1 MKVRTWPRRRKITVA
16 LVAALVLALA
26 FASPAFASTDSG
38 AQLAETA
45 GRFTVEKTS
54 STFTKDGLPCRANTY
69 HVTSRSVLTGQRLWS
84 YFQRV
89 RFCYTGY
96 PWIEGLRF
104 GDVRNISRTRWGEVY
119 ALGWDYDPMG
129 ATGSCSQDR
138 YHCKRWSQG
147 KFRLCGPF
155 CVQTKTPWIRHDMF
169 GNGRMGA
176 HFGG

>member
-1 MKVRTWPRRRKITVA
+1 MRKRLTPS
-16 LVAALVLALA
+16 LVVVVLALA
-26 FASPAFASTDSG
+26 LASSAFGSAGSG
-38 AQLAETA
+38 AQLAEA
-45 GRFTVEKTS
+45 GTISVEKTS

-69 HVTSRSVLTGQRLWS
+69 HVVMRSVLGRRLWA

-104 GDVRNISRTRWGEVY
+104 GDVRNISRSRWGEVY
-119 ALGWDYDPMG
+119 ALGWDYEPMG
-129 ATGSCSQDR
+129 KSGWCSPDR
-138 YHCKRWSQG
+138 YDCHRFSQG

-169 GNGRMGA
+169 GNGRMGV
-176 HFGG
+176 HHGG